1 MQLGMISRFSLN
13 GAKEIRKHTGIKMY
27 TGKKNRVQILINY
40 GLAGKQLADYYAKTP
55 SARSIPTLNKYVG
68 RSKYGA
74 VKDAEKADILAPE
87 TTLTLLKTT
96 KPNDWIEKRIHSVR
110 GIGICK
116 ATNKRRT
123 IKDKYFQKFI
133 QNRKYELRV
142 HAFRWTTIWS
152 IQKRVGPV
160 DKIAWNFHQGGRFIT
175 VRTPSV
181 GIFSE
186 ARRIAE
192 EILKIRKMAFGAVD
206 FIVDKDLNLY
216 FIEVNS
222 APGFTV
228 LSGKI
233 YIDAFNILKTLK
245 MGDIKDFVY

>member
-1 MQLGMISRFSLN
+1 MISRFSLN

-27 TGKKNRVQILINY
+27 ISRKNKVQALINY
-40 GLAGKQLADYYAKTP
+40 GLAGKQLADYYARIP
-55 SARSIPTLNKYVG
+55 STRSIPTLNKYVG

-74 VKDAEKADILAPE
+74 IKDAKKADILVPE
-87 TTLTLLKTT
+87 TTLTLLKTA
-96 KPNDWIEKRIHSVR
+96 KPDDWIEKRIHSVR
-110 GIGICK
+110 GIGIRK
-116 ATNKRRT
+116 ATDKRRT
-123 IKDKYFQKFI
+123 IRDKYFQKFI

-142 HAFRWTTIWS
+142 HAFRWTTTWS
-152 IQKRVGPV
+152 IQKRVGPA

-181 GIFSE
+181 GIFFE

-222 APGFTV
+222 APGFIA

-233 YIDAFNILKTLK
+233 YIDAFNMLKTLE
-245 MGDIKDFVY
+245 MSDVKDFIY